1 MSGVDEKTLTTSQLV
16 VGYREGR
23 KVTKRVSGPL
33 ELNLA
38 RGELVC
44 LLGPNGAGKSTLM
57 RTLTAMQPA
66 LEGEVQLMGE
76 PLTQIPA
83 AERARRLAVV
93 LTDRVAVGMLSA
105 RSVVELGRY
114 PHTGWRGRLVA
125 RDHQIVDQA
134 LTTAGAQELADRAV
148 VELSDGERQ
157 KVMIAR
163 ALAQEPAVLVLD
175 EITAFLD
182 LPRRVEVMRL
192 LRHLAHRENKAVLV
206 SSHDLE
212 LALRSADRI
221 WLLSKG
227 GKLVKGSPESLVLS
241 GEFSETFASEG
252 VVFDRSTGT
261 FQLTEQIHGEVQIVG
276 EGEAAAWTRRAVERL
291 GFATLTDSDSGS
303 GSGSGSESD
312 TAERRIEVVDE
323 GPAPRWRWVCRGEV
337 QELGSL
343 DEVISVLEAEQR
355 ETTAAPPMIGAA
367 RVHESDGL

>member
-1 MSGVDEKTLTTSQLV
+1 MRGAQEKILTTSELV
-16 VGYREGR
+16 VGYRESR
-23 KVTKRVSGPL
+23 KASKRVAGPL
-33 ELNLA
+33 DLGLA

-66 LEGEVQLMGE
+66 LGGAVHLTGESLNHM
-76 PLTQIPA
+76 PA

-93 LTDRVAVGMLSA
+93 LTDRVAVGMLTA

-114 PHTGWRGRLVA
+114 PHTGWRGRLIA
-125 RDHQIVDQA
+125 RDHDIVDRA
-134 LTTAGAQELADRAV
+134 LVTAGARELAHRAV

-192 LRHLAHRENKAVLV
+192 LRHLAHHEDKAVLV

-212 LALRSADRI
+212 LALRCADRI

-227 GKLVKGSPESLVLS
+227 GELVQGSPEGLVLS
-241 GEFSETFASEG
+241 GQFSETFASEG
-252 VVFDRSTGT
+252 VVFDRGSGT
-261 FQLTEQIHGEVQIVG
+261 FQLYEQTHGEVEVTG
-276 EGEAAAWTRRAVERL
+276 DGDVAAWTRRAIERL
-291 GFATLTDSDSGS
+291 GFATRTDPGP
-303 GSGSGSESD
+303 E
-312 TAERRIEVVDE
+312 ERRVEVVGGGGD
-323 GPAPRWRWVCRGEV
+323 PRWLWVCRGER
-337 QELGSL
+337 QELDSL
-343 DEVISVLEAEQR
+343 DELITILEGEQR
-355 ETTAAPPMIGAA
+355 EAGGPTSAVEASGTRGGPW
-367 RVHESDGL
+367 DGLH